1 MNKNI
6 IPFRKYDRFKL
17 TRGLVSP
24 SGEVI
29 EEDQVGFAFLKPGSK
44 MFRIKLWVHPLN
56 SYFLVQDDKSPLDEY
71 QVLSIE
77 EYKTQNGE
85 TKTNWNKVGRGCLI
99 GNFIKFNIQFFA
111 EDIFLCLFPEKS
123 NHEEE
128 SVAI

>member
-44 MFRIKLWVHPLN
+44 MFRIKLWAHPLN
-56 SYFLVQDDKSPLDEY
+56 IYFVVQDEKSQLDEY

-85 TKTNWNKVGRGCLI
+85 TKTNWNKVGRGQLV
-99 GNFIKFNIQFFA
+99 GSFIKFNLQFFA
-111 EDIFLCLFPEKS
+111 EDIFLCLFPEKL

>member
-1 MNKNI
+1 MNENI

-17 TRGLVSP
+17 TRGIISP
-24 SGEVI
+24 RGEVI
-29 EEDQVGFAFLKPGSK
+29 EEDQVGFAFLKLGSK
-44 MFRIKLWVHPLN
+44 MFRIKLWAHPLN
-56 SYFLVQDDKSPLDEY
+56 SYSLVQDEKSPLDEY

-85 TKTNWNKVGRGCLI
+85 TKTNWNKVGRGHLV
-99 GNFIKFNIQFFA
+99 GSFIKFNIQFFA
-111 EDIFLCLFPEKS
+111 EDIFLCLFPEKP